1 MLPAL
6 DDVLKQEGG
15 SNFRS
20 DLLLLNLMNRS
31 IYSYI
36 TALEVG
42 LCVHKKLL
50 CLVIHIYRY
59 FNVGTM
65 ASSAIMLFPFSANND
80 GDILL
85 HS

>member
-1 MLPAL
+1 MLSAL
-6 DDVLKQEGG
+6 DDVLKQGG
-15 SNFRS
+15 SSNFSS

-31 IYSYI
+31 LYSYI
-36 TALEVG
+36 TAFEVG

-59 FNVGTM
+59 INVSPM
-65 ASSAIMLFPFSANND
+65 ASSAIMLVPFSANND
-80 GDILL
+80 GGILL